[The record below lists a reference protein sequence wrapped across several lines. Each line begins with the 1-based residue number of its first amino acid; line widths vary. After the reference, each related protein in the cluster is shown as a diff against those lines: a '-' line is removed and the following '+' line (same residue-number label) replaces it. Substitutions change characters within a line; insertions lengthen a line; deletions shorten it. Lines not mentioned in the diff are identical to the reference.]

1 MIKKAMIL
9 AAGFGKR
16 VNPLTLKLP
25 KPLLKVGNETL
36 LSNTIKFLEASG
48 IEEIVINVHYLA
60 DQIIEYV
67 NEKKFNL
74 TIHIVKEKEK
84 ILDTGGGIFNA
95 INYFKN
101 EPFLVINPDTI
112 WSPFYTKEIKKM
124 EEFFFQSSKGECL
137 LLVVNKKRSFDKNFE
152 GDFDLKDNL
161 ISRNSKKLNYV
172 YIGAQI
178 INPVV
183 FLYNKDKIFS
193 INNIWD
199 KLIVKNKLFGIE
211 SSLDFFHI
219 STLDIYK
226 KILNIK

>member
-74 TIHIVKEKEK
+74 TIQK
-84 ILDTGGGIFNA
+84 T
-95 INYFKN
+95 
-101 EPFLVINPDTI
+101 
-112 WSPFYTKEIKKM
+112 
-124 EEFFFQSSKGECL
+124 FFQ
-137 LLVVNKKRSFDKNFE
+137 
-152 GDFDLKDNL
+152 
-161 ISRNSKKLNYV
+161 
-172 YIGAQI
+172 
-178 INPVV
+178 
-183 FLYNKDKIFS
+183 
-193 INNIWD
+193 
-199 KLIVKNKLFGIE
+199 
-211 SSLDFFHI
+211 
-219 STLDIYK
+219 
-226 KILNIK
+226 

>member
-101 EPFLVINPDTI
+101 EPFLVFSLEAHKKTHFFENPFLRNRARVVK
-112 WSPFYTKEIKKM
+112 SREFSKNPFYRKPIFARTYCIQNRLIEQTNVLI
-124 EEFFFQSSKGECL
+124 QSHHK
-137 LLVVNKKRSFDKNFE
+137 
-152 GDFDLKDNL
+152 
-161 ISRNSKKLNYV
+161 
-172 YIGAQI
+172 
-178 INPVV
+178 
-183 FLYNKDKIFS
+183 
-193 INNIWD
+193 
-199 KLIVKNKLFGIE
+199 
-211 SSLDFFHI
+211 
-219 STLDIYK
+219 
-226 KILNIK
+226 